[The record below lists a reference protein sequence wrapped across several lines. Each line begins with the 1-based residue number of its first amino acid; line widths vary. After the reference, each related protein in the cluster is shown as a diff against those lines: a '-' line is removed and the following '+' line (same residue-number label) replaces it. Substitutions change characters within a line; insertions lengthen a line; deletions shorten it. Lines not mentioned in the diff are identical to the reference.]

1 MEDSVRR
8 TSKAHSKGCFAKK
21 FYDLPKANLS
31 HAEECL
37 KCGILLIKDLC
48 RWRRHG
54 GLCEKSA
61 ETGGRNRL
69 TENFGKERSYE

>member
-1 MEDSVRR
+1 MDSVRR
-8 TSKAHSKGCFAKK
+8 TSNTRSKGCFVKK

-48 RWRRHG
+48 
-54 GLCEKSA
+54 LAAQSSQV
-61 ETGGRNRL
+61 
-69 TENFGKERSYE
+69 ERKAWLLR